1 MVQEVVDQLLDQ
13 VDQVAELKQAHLQVI
28 LMEEQVIPLLL
39 VHLKDFQVVIVQ
51 PLQVPHLTLV
61 VVVAEQLQQ
70 VKMDQQVALMEMVEQ
85 EQLQVLMELQQQE
98 LVVAVVHQM
107 VTTLEKH

>member
-1 MVQEVVDQLLDQ
+1 
-13 VDQVAELKQAHLQVI
+13 
-28 LMEEQVIPLLL
+28 
-39 VHLKDFQVVIVQ
+39 VVIVHL
-51 PLQVPHLTLV
+51 LQVPHLTLALV
-61 VVVAEQLQQ
+61 AAEQLQQ

-107 VTTLEKH
+107 LTTLEKH